1 MLICSCRQLKRLA
14 VDSINFTDEDI
25 INIFVEHDFYALEDV
40 WFTLAPNLTVQSI
53 EILMDRCPEL
63 QSVGQL
69 SGWSLTP
76 DDLALI
82 RGLLKSGNS
91 CLRLQ

>member
-1 MLICSCRQLKRLA
+1 MTSLLSNFFLQL
-14 VDSINFTDEDI
+14 
-25 INIFVEHDFYALEDV
+25 
-40 WFTLAPNLTVQSI
+40 
-53 EILMDRCPEL
+53 LMDSCPEL

-69 SGWSLTP
+69 TGWSLSP

-91 CLRLQ
+91 SLVLTTHASLA

>member
-1 MLICSCRQLKRLA
+1 M
-14 VDSINFTDEDI
+14 DS
-25 INIFVEHDFYALEDV
+25 
-40 WFTLAPNLTVQSI
+40 
-53 EILMDRCPEL
+53 CPEL

-69 SGWSLTP
+69 NGWSLTP

-91 CLRLQ
+91 SIVLTPNGFLA

>member
-1 MLICSCRQLKRLA
+1 M
-14 VDSINFTDEDI
+14 DS
-25 INIFVEHDFYALEDV
+25 
-40 WFTLAPNLTVQSI
+40 
-53 EILMDRCPEL
+53 CPEL

-69 SGWSLTP
+69 TGWSLTP

-91 CLRLQ
+91 SIVLTPNGFLA